1 MNKDVLSTLFVGID
15 VSSASNYFCAINFE
29 GKHILDFSITN
40 DLPSS
45 EIAVE
50 RIFNALQDND
60 LKFVTLVL
68 ESTNVFSFH
77 IANFLASNNSLFNF
91 NSKVFVINPKESS
104 NFRKTY
110 SDMDK
115 TNPQDAFVL
124 ADMARCG
131 RINQQPYKASQLFAL
146 QRLTRQRFH
155 LVKTIM
161 REKAYMMSNI
171 YLKFSSLYIAKK
183 EDEPFSNMFGNT
195 SKSIIADFT
204 PDDIVNMSDEDM
216 INFIME
222 KGKSRFSNPE
232 ENVKLLKKIARDSY
246 RLDKLA
252 YDPINVA
259 ISSSFNTINA
269 LEDNLKVIDKAIE
282 KNVKGLCDNEFT
294 ILKSIP
300 GIGDVYAA
308 GIISEI
314 GSIDFFR
321 DNNALAK
328 YAGLTWRKTQSGYF
342 EAETTRMTK
351 TGNKYLRYYLIEAV
365 SSVKNHSKE
374 FNDFYT
380 RKYNEVS
387 RGAHKRA
394 LALSARKLVRLVF
407 GLLHHNQ
414 LYSATKLDNRS
425 N

>member
-1 MNKDVLSTLFVGID
+1 MNKNILSTLFVGVD
-15 VSSASNYFCAINFE
+15 VSSSNNYFCAINFE
-29 GKHILDFSITN
+29 GKHLLDFSITN

-50 RIFNALQDND
+50 RIFNALKEND
-60 LKFVTLVL
+60 LKFVTIVL

-77 IANFLASNNSLFNF
+77 IANFLASNNSLFDF
-91 NSKVFVINPKESS
+91 NSKVFVINPKTSS

-110 SDMDK
+110 SDKDK
-115 TNPQDAFVL
+115 TDPQDAFIL

-131 RINQQPYKASQLFAL
+131 RINQEPYKASQLFAL

-155 LVKTIM
+155 LVKTIT

-183 EDEPFSNMFGNT
+183 ENEPFSNMFGVT
-195 SKSIIADFT
+195 SKAIISDFT
-204 PDDIVNMSDEDM
+204 PDDIANMSDKDM
-216 INFIME
+216 INFVMQ
-222 KGKSRFSNPE
+222 KGKGRFSQPGKNID
-232 ENVKLLKKIARDSY
+232 LLKKIARDSY

-259 ISSSFNTINA
+259 ISSSFNTIKA

-282 KNVKGLCDNEFT
+282 KNIKGLCDNEFT
-294 ILKSIP
+294 ILNSIP
-300 GIGDVYAA
+300 GIGPVYSA

-314 GSIDFFR
+314 GSISFFK

-365 SSVKNHSKE
+365 SLVKMHSKE
-374 FNDFYT
+374 FNEFYT

-394 LALSARKLVRLVF
+394 LALSARKLVRLIF

-414 LYSATKLDNRS
+414 LYSTTKVDNRLD
-425 N
+425 

>member
-29 GKHILDFSITN
+29 GKHILDFSTTN

-45 EIAVE
+45 ELAIE
-50 RIFNALQDND
+50 KIYNSLKSND
-60 LKFVTLVL
+60 LKFVTMVL

-77 IANFLASNNSLFNF
+77 IANLLASNNSLFNF

-115 TNPQDAFVL
+115 TDPKDAFVL
-124 ADMARCG
+124 AD
-131 RINQQPYKASQLFAL
+131 
-146 QRLTRQRFH
+146 
-155 LVKTIM
+155 
-161 REKAYMMSNI
+161 
-171 YLKFSSLYIAKK
+171 
-183 EDEPFSNMFGNT
+183 
-195 SKSIIADFT
+195 
-204 PDDIVNMSDEDM
+204 
-216 INFIME
+216 
-222 KGKSRFSNPE
+222 
-232 ENVKLLKKIARDSY
+232 NVKLLKKIARDSY

-259 ISSSFNTINA
+259 ISSSFNTIKA

-294 ILKSIP
+294 ILKYIP

-314 GSIDFFR
+314 GSISFFK
-321 DNNALAK
+321 DNNTLAK
-328 YAGLTWRKTQSGYF
+328 YAGLTWRKTQSGSF

-365 SSVKNHSKE
+365 SSVKNHSQDFK
-374 FNDFYT
+374 DFYT
-380 RKYNEVS
+380 RKYSEVS

-394 LALSARKLVRLVF
+394 LALSARKLVRLIF

-414 LYSATKLDNRS
+414 LYSTNKMDTRAN
-425 N
+425 

>member
-1 MNKDVLSTLFVGID
+1 MNKDILSTLFVGID
-15 VSSASNYFCAINFE
+15 VSSSSNHFCAIDFE
-29 GKHILDFSITN
+29 GNYILNFSTTN

-45 EIAVE
+45 ESAVE
-50 RIFNALQDND
+50 KIFNSLQEYN
-60 LKFVTLVL
+60 FTNVILVL

-91 NSKVFVINPKESS
+91 NSKVFVINPKTSS
-104 NFRKTY
+104 NFRNTY

-115 TNPQDAFVL
+115 TDPMDAFIL

-183 EDEPFSNMFGNT
+183 EDEPFSNLFGTT
-195 SKSIIADFT
+195 SKSIISDFT
-204 PDDIVNMSDEDM
+204 PDDIVAISDDEM
-216 INFIME
+216 IDFIMD
-222 KGKSRFSNPE
+222 KGKSRFSNPK
-232 ENVKLLKKIARDSY
+232 ENVTLLKKIARDSY

-269 LEDNLKVIDKAIE
+269 LEDNLKVIEKAIE
-282 KNVKGLCDNEFT
+282 KNIKGLCDNAIN

-300 GIGDVYAA
+300 GIGLVY
-308 GIISEI
+308 
-314 GSIDFFR
+314 
-321 DNNALAK
+321 
-328 YAGLTWRKTQSGYF
+328 
-342 EAETTRMTK
+342 
-351 TGNKYLRYYLIEAV
+351 
-365 SSVKNHSKE
+365 
-374 FNDFYT
+374 
-380 RKYNEVS
+380 
-387 RGAHKRA
+387 
-394 LALSARKLVRLVF
+394 SAR
-407 GLLHHNQ
+407 HHF
-414 LYSATKLDNRS
+414 
-425 N
+425 

>member
-1 MNKDVLSTLFVGID
+1 MNKNILSTLFVGVD
-15 VSSASNYFCAINFE
+15 VSSSSNYFCAINFE
-29 GKHILDFSITN
+29 GKHLLDFSITN

-50 RIFNALQDND
+50 RIFNALKEND
-60 LKFVTLVL
+60 LRFVTIVL

-77 IANFLASNNSLFNF
+77 IANFLASNNSLFDF
-91 NSKVFVINPKESS
+91 NSKVFVINPKTSS

-110 SDMDK
+110 SDKDK
-115 TNPQDAFVL
+115 TDPQDAFIL
-124 ADMARCG
+124 ADMAHCG
-131 RINQQPYKASQLFAL
+131 RINQEPYKASQLFAL

-155 LVKTIM
+155 LVKTIT

-183 EDEPFSNMFGNT
+183 DGEPFSNMFGVT
-195 SKSIIADFT
+195 SKTIISDFT

-216 INFIME
+216 INFVMQ
-222 KGKSRFSNPE
+222 KGKGRFSQPE
-232 ENVKLLKKIARDSY
+232 KNVDLLKKIARDSY

-259 ISSSFNTINA
+259 ISSSFNTIKA

-282 KNVKGLCDNEFT
+282 KNIRGLCNNEFT
-294 ILKSIP
+294 ILDSIP
-300 GIGDVYAA
+300 GIGTVYAA

-314 GSIDFFR
+314 GSISFFK

-365 SSVKNHSKE
+365 SSVKIHSKE
-374 FNDFYT
+374 FNEFYT
-380 RKYNEVS
+380 RKYNEVR

-394 LALSARKLVRLVF
+394 LALSARKLVRLIF

-414 LYSATKLDNRS
+414 LYSTNKVDNRL

>member
-1 MNKDVLSTLFVGID
+1 
-15 VSSASNYFCAINFE
+15 
-29 GKHILDFSITN
+29 
-40 DLPSS
+40 
-45 EIAVE
+45 
-50 RIFNALQDND
+50 
-60 LKFVTLVL
+60 
-68 ESTNVFSFH
+68 
-77 IANFLASNNSLFNF
+77 
-91 NSKVFVINPKESS
+91 
-104 NFRKTY
+104 
-110 SDMDK
+110 
-115 TNPQDAFVL
+115 
-124 ADMARCG
+124 
-131 RINQQPYKASQLFAL
+131 
-146 QRLTRQRFH
+146 
-155 LVKTIM
+155 
-161 REKAYMMSNI
+161 
-171 YLKFSSLYIAKK
+171 
-183 EDEPFSNMFGNT
+183 
-195 SKSIIADFT
+195 
-204 PDDIVNMSDEDM
+204 
-216 INFIME
+216 ME

-314 GSIDFFR
+314 GSIDFFK

-328 YAGLTWRKTQSGYF
+328 YAGLTWRKNQSGYF

-394 LALSARKLVRLVF
+394 LALSARKLVRLIF

>member
-15 VSSASNYFCAINFE
+15 VSSSSNYFCAINFE

-45 EIAVE
+45 ELAIE
-50 RIFNALQDND
+50 KIFNALKQND
-60 LKFVTLVL
+60 LKFVTIVL

-77 IANFLASNNSLFNF
+77 IANLLASNNSLFNF

-115 TNPQDAFVL
+115 TDPQDAFVL

-161 REKAYMMSNI
+161 REKTYMMSNI

-183 EDEPFSNMFGNT
+183 EEEPFSDMFGNT
-195 SKSIIADFT
+195 SKSVIADFT
-204 PDDIVNMSDEDM
+204 PDDIVNMSNEDM

-222 KGKSRFSNPE
+222 KGKSRFTKPE

-246 RLDKLA
+246 RLDKVA
-252 YDPINVA
+252 YDPINIA

-269 LEDNLKVIDKAIE
+269 LENNLKVIDKAIE

-308 GIISEI
+308 RHY
-314 GSIDFFR
+314 FR
-321 DNNALAK
+321 N
-328 YAGLTWRKTQSGYF
+328 W
-342 EAETTRMTK
+342 
-351 TGNKYLRYYLIEAV
+351 
-365 SSVKNHSKE
+365 
-374 FNDFYT
+374 
-380 RKYNEVS
+380 
-387 RGAHKRA
+387 
-394 LALSARKLVRLVF
+394 
-407 GLLHHNQ
+407 
-414 LYSATKLDNRS
+414 LY
-425 N
+425 